1 MANIIIKSDERRA
14 YEDRVMRSF
23 GVNPANREQREAA
36 EIVAARSSE
45 AYNNLKRT
53 GGEKQMNEVIKTPG
67 RHVDVRNHVKEHYLW

>member
-36 EIVAARSSE
+36 EIVAARSNE
-45 AYNNLKRT
+45 AYKKLKKMEENSR
-53 GGEKQMNEVIKTPG
+53 
-67 RHVDVRNHVKEHYLW
+67 